1 MEENRRGVKLLA
13 NNEIILCSDHNFW
26 VGSTGHKLRN
36 VLLFLHKAQ
45 AVLCK
50 MLVLDYI
57 IFKDITFLEQII

>member
-13 NNEIILCSDHNFW
+13 KSEIILCSDHNFW
-26 VGSTGHKLRN
+26 VGSTGHKLRSL
-36 VLLFLHKAQ
+36 LLFLREAP

-57 IFKDITFLEQII
+57 IFKDITSLEQI